1 VGRELAIDPATGLEP
16 AIAQVLDLAL
26 VLAQVGEPVLA
37 IVQAGVAL
45 ELDLVKAEL
54 EHGLGV
60 AGLELVL
67 AVAELAQGHPP
78 VQPAVALTTKSVTVA
93 HRRGLVPL
101 LAAEDLGVAAVETTR
116 GPAAIEAATA
126 WEAADIAVVVAG
138 VVVVAVA
145 VVAEA
150 EAEAVAADGDEK
162 SR

>member
-16 AIAQVLDLAL
+16 AIAPVLALAL

-93 HRRGLVPL
+93 HRRDLVPL
-101 LAAEDLGVAAVETTR
+101 LAAEDLAAVAAEITR
-116 GPAAIEAATA
+116 EPVATEAAIAWVAAGSVA
-126 WEAADIAVVVAG
+126 VVAVVVA
-138 VVVVAVA
+138 AD
-145 VVAEA
+145 
-150 EAEAVAADGDEK
+150 VAAGGDK
-162 SR
+162 KGR

>member
-60 AGLELVL
+60 AGLELVPV
-67 AVAELAQGHPP
+67 AVLAQGHPP

-93 HRRGLVPL
+93 HRRDLVPL

-138 VVVVAVA
+138 VVAVA